1 MYDACLFRN
10 TKGEINHHTMQLITA
25 HGIFNQYRKK
35 INKDTD
41 GRCWDSNADSHD
53 AEHALFNCSRCQ
65 ILRTPLE
72 NHAGELLTPFWKFC
86 ETIMKT
92 RQLQEKEWEQRRR
105 RKH

>member
-1 MYDACLFRN
+1 
-10 TKGEINHHTMQLITA
+10 MQLITG

-41 GRCWDSNADSHD
+41 ERCWDCNADSHD

-105 RKH
+105 RRH